1 MMQSK
6 CTEWRIKMVNQYT
19 DNDLNR
25 QIETGELTLVD
36 FYADWCGPCRQMA
49 PIIEKIADGYEG
61 RLTVGKVDTMQYP
74 QLSDKYRIVG
84 IPLLILFKNGEIADK
99 ILGLHAEED
108 ITAVI
113 EKHL

>member
-1 MMQSK
+1 
-6 CTEWRIKMVNQYT
+6 MVNQYT
-19 DNDLNR
+19 DTDLNR

-36 FYADWCGPCRQMA
+36 FYADWCGPCQQMA
-49 PIIEKIADGYEG
+49 PIIEKIAADYEG

-99 ILGLHAEED
+99 ILGLHAKEEVA
-108 ITAVI
+108 AVI
-113 EKHL
+113 ENYL

>member
-1 MMQSK
+1 
-6 CTEWRIKMVNQYT
+6 MVNQYT

-49 PIIEKIADGYEG
+49 PIIEKIAADYEG